1 MPRPHAGYWP
11 SVPGVDPGRGA
22 FPVSGYTPVFGS
34 LFQGSLCGQWPALA
48 VFCTLLPLADKNGCL
63 DFSFGYLSAV
73 TGWPEDLLREG
84 VFVLEAPDPAS
95 RNPDDDGRR
104 LVRLRDNTDWG
115 WRIVNHG
122 YYREKARKA
131 AFDSARAADGR
142 NAERMR
148 ERRNPA
154 ASVDDPRRPDATRDD
169 PPSNANTDADGGQ
182 LRSDSGSTLSAS
194 ESERARS
201 EALFAQR
208 ARKSEKVRQLA
219 SAAVKGMPR

>member
-1 MPRPHAGYWP
+1 M
-11 SVPGVDPGRGA
+11 DPGRGA
-22 FPVSGYTPVFGS
+22 FSVNGYTPVFGS

-63 DFSFGYLSAV
+63 DFSFGYLAAV
-73 TGWPEDLLREG
+73 TGWPEELLREG
-84 VFVLEAPDPAS
+84 VGVLEAPDPSS
-95 RNPDDDGRR
+95 RNPYDDGRR

-148 ERRNPA
+148 TRA
-154 ASVDDPRRPDATRDD
+154 DPRRPATTRDD
-169 PPSNANTDADGGQ
+169 PPSNANANTDANGEQ

-194 ESERARS
+194 ESDTARS

-208 ARKSEKVRQLA
+208 ARKSERVRQLA
-219 SAAVKGMPR
+219 SAATKRMPR